1 MKKTDSSI
9 DLHCHTTA
17 SDGAFSPT
25 QIVERAIKRE
35 ITHLAISDHDT
46 TLGIKEAK
54 EAALKNYP
62 GQIQIIPAIEVSTSF
77 LNKQIQRGSYCIV
90 RIIRRTVGCRGHY
103 RLDPHSWEDG
113 RVSYSV
119 ATRWCSYND

>member
-17 SDGAFSPT
+17 SDGAFTPT

-46 TLGIKEAK
+46 TLGIKEAQ

-62 GQIQIIPAIEVSTSF
+62 GQIQIIPAIQASTSF
-77 LNKQIQRGSYCIV
+77 LNKQIPF
-90 RIIRRTVGCRGHY
+90 
-103 RLDPHSWEDG
+103 RLITEFLYYQTPHKILSEEMLDG
-113 RVSYSV
+113 IYL
-119 ATRWCSYND
+119 